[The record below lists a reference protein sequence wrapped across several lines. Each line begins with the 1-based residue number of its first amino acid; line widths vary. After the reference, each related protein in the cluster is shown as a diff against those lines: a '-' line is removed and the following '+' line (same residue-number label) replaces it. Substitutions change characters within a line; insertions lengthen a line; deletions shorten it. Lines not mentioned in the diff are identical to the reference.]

1 MQPTIGR
8 IVIYTL
14 DSGAERPAMITHVGA
29 DTVNLAVMTDIDDR
43 LPCPLLL
50 RGMGQGTGKRTWRW
64 PVVEKRV
71 SARASSSPSGIGAV
85 DTAAA
90 ES

>member
-1 MQPTIGR
+1 MKPTIGR
-8 IVIYTL
+8 IVVYTL
-14 DSGAERPAMITHVGA
+14 DSGAERPAMITHVDV

-50 RGMGQGTGKRTWRW
+50 RGMRQGTGKRTWRW

-71 SARASSSPSGIGAV
+71 SARASSSPADNAAA
-85 DTAAA
+85 DTAVA